1 MIQSKKKKN
10 CLLIIYHV
18 PGIVDVCGHSA
29 RDSFFHGAFILV
41 PWGRQKRITYVI
53 QANLLLPHFILLYLQ
68 ILPFLQIGCLWHPCT
83 KQVYQDHSS
92 NSICSLP
99 ISVSYFDN
107 SHNISHF
114 LRLKKDY
121 YICCSDLCSAI
132 FEVIIKMEGG
142 QTAPRWE
149 DELNKCVCSDCST
162 DWQLP
167 SSLPLLQPLYSLR
180 HNTGIRP
187 INNLMEASKYSNER
201 RSPTSLTWN
210 QKLEIIKLTEEG
222 KSKA

>member
-1 MIQSKKKKN
+1 MRQTKKN
-10 CLLIIYHV
+10 HICNTGKPPVTTLHF
-18 PGIVDVCGHSA
+18 IVLCRYCHFYKSDVCGTLAPSKSIRTTLPTAFA
-29 RDSFFHGAFILV
+29 RFLSLCHILIILTIFHI
-41 PWGRQKRITYVI
+41 
-53 QANLLLPHFILLYLQ
+53 
-68 ILPFLQIGCLWHPCT
+68 
-83 KQVYQDHSS
+83 
-92 NSICSLP
+92 
-99 ISVSYFDN
+99 
-107 SHNISHF
+107 F

-187 INNLMEASKYSNER
+187 INNLTEASKYSNER